1 MNSFKLQIQTPL
13 KSVFNGEANSF
24 SIKTDGGKI
33 QVLSKHAD
41 LTSSVSFSPAVIS
54 YGDETDVIVIR
65 NAVISFDN
73 KSNTMTV
80 LALFAEQ
87 EKHIDASSTENQLET
102 IREML
107 NNPEKLNDYQLK
119 YLENQKIGLEKQLR
133 K

>member
-13 KSVFNGEANSF
+13 NSVFNGEANAF
-24 SIKTDGGKI
+24 SIKTNGGKI

-41 LTSSVSFSPAVIS
+41 LTSSVSFSPAVIQH
-54 YGDETDVIVIR
+54 GDKTDVIVIR

-80 LALFAEQ
+80 LALYAEHESQ
-87 EKHIDASSTENQLET
+87 IDTSDTENQLKT

-107 NNPEKLNDYQLK
+107 NDPEKLNAYQIK
-119 YLENQKIGLEKQLR
+119 YLENQKIGLEKQLQE
-133 K
+133 

>member
-13 KSVFNGEANSF
+13 KSIFNGEANSF
-24 SIKTDGGKI
+24 SVRTDGGQI

-41 LTSSVSFSPAVIS
+41 LTASVSFSPAVIS

-107 NNPEKLNDYQLK
+107 NNPDKLNDYQLK

>member
-13 KSVFNGEANSF
+13 NSVFNGEVEAF
-24 SIKTDGGKI
+24 SIKTVGGKI

-41 LTSSVSFSPAVIS
+41 LTSSVDFSPAVIS
-54 YGDETDVIVIR
+54 YGDKTDVIVIR

-80 LALFAEQ
+80 LALYAELESQ
-87 EKHIDASSTENQLET
+87 IDASGTEDQLAT

-119 YLENQKIGLEKQLR
+119 YLENQKIVLEKQLQ

>member
-87 EKHIDASSTENQLET
+87 EKHIDASSTEDQLKT

-107 NNPEKLNDYQLK
+107 SNPEKLNDYQLK